1 MVFSMRV
8 QCENCPK
15 TYDMK
20 PFQAKKEGMFKLC
33 YYCRKNPPLSYL
45 CLGKTRKGE
54 KCKSVRQFGS
64 QFCHTHRQ
72 QPLRRHSQ
80 VFDVLE
86 SESGDFTLE
95 EIKMNLRINN
105 ELLDELN
112 ERHQEVEDP
121 DEKEEI
127 SSWVVHYVQENC
139 HLIDLMEYKLKRE

>member
-1 MVFSMRV
+1 MRV

-20 PFQAKKEGMFKLC
+20 PHQAEKKGMFKLC
-33 YYCRKNPPLSYL
+33 YYCRKNPPPSYL
-45 CLGKTRKGE
+45 CLGKTTKGE
-54 KCKSVRQFGS
+54 KCKSIRAFGS
-64 QFCHTHRQ
+64 QFCNTHKQ
-72 QPLRRHSQ
+72 KPLRRHSQ

-95 EIKMNLRINN
+95 EIKMNLGINN

-112 ERHQEVEDP
+112 ERYQEVEDP

>member
-1 MVFSMRV
+1 MRV

-20 PFQAKKEGMFKLC
+20 PHQAKKHGMFKLC

-45 CLGKTRKGE
+45 CLGKTTKGE
-54 KCKSVRQFGS
+54 KCKSIRAFGS
-64 QFCHTHRQ
+64 QFCFTHKDRNQ
-72 QPLRRHSQ
+72 SPNI
-80 VFDVLE
+80 LE
-86 SESGDFTLE
+86 AESNDFTLE
-95 EIKMNLRINN
+95 EIKMNLSLNN

-112 ERHQEVEDP
+112 QKYQECEDE

-127 SSWVVHYVQENC
+127 SSWTVHYVQENC

>member
-1 MVFSMRV
+1 MRV

-20 PFQAKKEGMFKLC
+20 PQQAKKNGMFKLC

-54 KCKSVRQFGS
+54 KCKSIRAFGS

-86 SESGDFTLE
+86 SESGDFTME

-112 ERHQEVEDP
+112 ERHQEAEDP
-121 DEKEEI
+121 DEKDEI

>member
-1 MVFSMRV
+1 MRV

-20 PFQAKKEGMFKLC
+20 PHQAKKNGMFKLC

-54 KCKSVRQFGS
+54 KCKSIRAFGS
-64 QFCHTHRQ
+64 RFCFTHKDGNQ
-72 QPLRRHSQ
+72 SPNI
-80 VFDVLE
+80 LE
-86 SESGDFTLE
+86 AESNDFTLE
-95 EIKMNLRINN
+95 EIKMNLRLNN

-112 ERHQEVEDP
+112 QKYQKCEDE

-127 SSWVVHYVQENC
+127 SSWTVHYVQENC

>member
-20 PFQAKKEGMFKLC
+20 PRQAKKNGMFKLC

-54 KCKSVRQFGS
+54 KCKSIRAFGS
-64 QFCHTHRQ
+64 QFCFTHKDGNQ
-72 QPLRRHSQ
+72 SPNI
-80 VFDVLE
+80 LE
-86 SESGDFTLE
+86 AESNDFTLE
-95 EIKMNLRINN
+95 EIKMNLRLNN

-112 ERHQEVEDP
+112 QKYQECEDE

-127 SSWVVHYVQENC
+127 SSWTVHYVQENC